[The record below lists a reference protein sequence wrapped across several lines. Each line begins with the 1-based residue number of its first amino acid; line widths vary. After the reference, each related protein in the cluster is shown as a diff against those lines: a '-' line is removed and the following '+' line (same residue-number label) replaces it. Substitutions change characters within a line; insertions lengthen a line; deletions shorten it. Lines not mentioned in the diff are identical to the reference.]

1 MNTKTIEN
9 IVKTVAK
16 VAINLTNIVLVL
28 TILADLVSH
37 VYGYDTKS
45 VGQYGVIE
53 WAIGKDTN
61 TWLLTALT
69 ILTNSAMIY
78 GLTKLKHFIA
88 NFTVKAVLADKI
100 YHFLKQASIYTFFA
114 SFLQN
119 FLSTSMHQAQ
129 LIFDFFNFALISALL
144 SYLLNTYVDVTWPN
158 PRIIVILPI
167 IN

>member
-9 IVKTVAK
+9 IVKIVAK
-16 VAINLTNIVLVL
+16 VVINLTNIVLVL

-129 LIFDFFNFALISALL
+129 LIFDFSICAYFCLAFLL
-144 SYLLNTYVDVTWPN
+144 VKYLRGRHVA
-158 PRIIVILPI
+158 
-167 IN
+167 

>member
-16 VAINLTNIVLVL
+16 VAINLTNVVLVL

-37 VYGYDTKS
+37 VYGYDTKA

-61 TWLLTALT
+61 TWLVTALT
-69 ILTNSAMIY
+69 ILTNSVMIY

-88 NFTVKAVLADKI
+88 NFTVKEVLADKT
-100 YHFLKQASIYTFFA
+100 YRFLKQARLYTFFV

-129 LIFDFFNFALISALL
+129 LVFDFSICAYFCLAFLL
-144 SYLLNTYVDVTWPN
+144 VKYLRGRHVA
-158 PRIIVILPI
+158 
-167 IN
+167 

>member
-16 VAINLTNIVLVL
+16 VAINLTNVVLVL

-37 VYGYDTKS
+37 VYGYDTKA

-61 TWLLTALT
+61 TWLVTALT
-69 ILTNSAMIY
+69 ILTNSVMIY

-88 NFTVKAVLADKI
+88 NFTVKEVLADKT
-100 YHFLKQASIYTFFA
+100 YRFLKQASLYTFFV

-119 FLSTSMHQAQ
+119 FLSISMHQAQ
-129 LIFDFFNFALISALL
+129 LVFDFSICAYFCLAFLL
-144 SYLLNTYVDVTWPN
+144 VKYLRGRHVA
-158 PRIIVILPI
+158 
-167 IN
+167 

>member
-16 VAINLTNIVLVL
+16 VAINLTNVVLVL

-37 VYGYDTKS
+37 VYGYDTKA

-61 TWLLTALT
+61 TWLVTALT
-69 ILTNSAMIY
+69 ILTNSVMIY

-88 NFTVKAVLADKI
+88 NFTVKEVLADKT
-100 YHFLKQASIYTFFA
+100 YRFLKQASLYTFFV
-114 SFLQN
+114 SFFKT
-119 FLSTSMHQAQ
+119 FL
-129 LIFDFFNFALISALL
+129 
-144 SYLLNTYVDVTWPN
+144 
-158 PRIIVILPI
+158 
-167 IN
+167 

>member
-16 VAINLTNIVLVL
+16 VAINLTNVVLVL

-37 VYGYDTKS
+37 VYGYDTKA

-61 TWLLTALT
+61 TWLVTALT
-69 ILTNSAMIY
+69 ILTNSVMIY

-88 NFTVKAVLADKI
+88 NFTVKEVLADKT
-100 YHFLKQASIYTFFA
+100 YRFLKQASLYTFFV

-129 LIFDFFNFALISALL
+129 LVFDFSICAYFCLACLL
-144 SYLLNTYVDVTWPN
+144 VKYLRGRHVA
-158 PRIIVILPI
+158 
-167 IN
+167 

>member
-16 VAINLTNIVLVL
+16 VAINLTNVVLVL
-28 TILADLVSH
+28 TILADLISH
-37 VYGYDTKS
+37 VYGYDTKA

-61 TWLLTALT
+61 TWLVTALT
-69 ILTNSAMIY
+69 ILTNSVMIY

-88 NFTVKAVLADKI
+88 NFTVKEVLADKT
-100 YHFLKQASIYTFFA
+100 YRFLKQASLYTFFV

-129 LIFDFFNFALISALL
+129 LVFDFSICAYFCLAFLL
-144 SYLLNTYVDVTWPN
+144 VKYLRGRHVA
-158 PRIIVILPI
+158 
-167 IN
+167 

>member
-16 VAINLTNIVLVL
+16 VAINLTNVVLVL

-37 VYGYDTKS
+37 VYGYDTKA

-53 WAIGKDTN
+53 WAIEKDTN
-61 TWLLTALT
+61 TWLVTALT
-69 ILTNSAMIY
+69 ILTNSVMIY

-88 NFTVKAVLADKI
+88 NFTVKEVLADKT
-100 YHFLKQASIYTFFA
+100 YRFLKQASLYTFFV

-129 LIFDFFNFALISALL
+129 LVFDFSICAYFCLAFLL
-144 SYLLNTYVDVTWPN
+144 VKYLRGRHVA
-158 PRIIVILPI
+158 
-167 IN
+167 

>member
-1 MNTKTIEN
+1 M
-9 IVKTVAK
+9 
-16 VAINLTNIVLVL
+16 
-28 TILADLVSH
+28 
-37 VYGYDTKS
+37 
-45 VGQYGVIE
+45 IE

-114 SFLQN
+114 SCLQN

-129 LIFDFFNFALISALL
+129 LIFDFSICAYFCLAFLL
-144 SYLLNTYVDVTWPN
+144 VKYLRGRHVA
-158 PRIIVILPI
+158 
-167 IN
+167 

>member
-16 VAINLTNIVLVL
+16 VAINLTNVVLVL

-37 VYGYDTKS
+37 FYGYDTKA

-61 TWLLTALT
+61 TWLVTALT
-69 ILTNSAMIY
+69 ILTNSVMIY

-88 NFTVKAVLADKI
+88 NFTVKEVLADKT
-100 YHFLKQASIYTFFA
+100 YRFLKQASLYTFFV

-129 LIFDFFNFALISALL
+129 LVFDFSICAYFCLAFLL
-144 SYLLNTYVDVTWPN
+144 VKYLRGRHVA
-158 PRIIVILPI
+158 
-167 IN
+167 

>member
-16 VAINLTNIVLVL
+16 VAINLTNVVLVL

-37 VYGYDTKS
+37 VYGYDTKA

-53 WAIGKDTN
+53 WAVGKDTN
-61 TWLLTALT
+61 TWLVTALT

-78 GLTKLKHFIA
+78 GLAKLKHFIA
-88 NFTVKAVLADKI
+88 NFTVKEVLADKT
-100 YHFLKQASIYTFFA
+100 YRFLKQASLYTFFV

-129 LIFDFFNFALISALL
+129 LVFDFSICAYFCLAFLL
-144 SYLLNTYVDVTWPN
+144 VKYLRGRHVA
-158 PRIIVILPI
+158 
-167 IN
+167 

>member
-16 VAINLTNIVLVL
+16 VAINLTNVVLVL

-37 VYGYDTKS
+37 VYGYDTKA
-45 VGQYGVIE
+45 VGEYGVIE

-61 TWLLTALT
+61 TWLVTALT
-69 ILTNSAMIY
+69 ILTNSVMIY

-88 NFTVKAVLADKI
+88 NFTVKEVLADKT
-100 YHFLKQASIYTFFA
+100 YRFLKQASLYTFFV

-129 LIFDFFNFALISALL
+129 LVFDFSICAYFCLAFLL
-144 SYLLNTYVDVTWPN
+144 VKYLRGRHVA
-158 PRIIVILPI
+158 
-167 IN
+167 

>member
-16 VAINLTNIVLVL
+16 VAINLTNVVLVL

-37 VYGYDTKS
+37 VYGYDTKA

-61 TWLLTALT
+61 TWLVTALT
-69 ILTNSAMIY
+69 ILTNSVMIY

-88 NFTVKAVLADKI
+88 NFTLKEVLADKT
-100 YHFLKQASIYTFFA
+100 YRFLKQASLYTFFV

-129 LIFDFFNFALISALL
+129 LVFDFSICAYFCLAFLL
-144 SYLLNTYVDVTWPN
+144 VKYLRGRHVA
-158 PRIIVILPI
+158 
-167 IN
+167 

>member
-16 VAINLTNIVLVL
+16 VAINLTNVVLVL

-37 VYGYDTKS
+37 VYGYDTKA

-61 TWLLTALT
+61 TWLVTALT
-69 ILTNSAMIY
+69 ILTNSVMIY
-78 GLTKLKHFIA
+78 GLTKLKYFIA
-88 NFTVKAVLADKI
+88 NFTVKEVLADKT
-100 YHFLKQASIYTFFA
+100 YRFLKQASLYTFFV

-129 LIFDFFNFALISALL
+129 LVFDFSICAYFCLAFLL
-144 SYLLNTYVDVTWPN
+144 VKYLRGRHVA
-158 PRIIVILPI
+158 
-167 IN
+167 

>member
-28 TILADLVSH
+28 TILADLFSH

-88 NFTVKAVLADKI
+88 NCTVKAVLADKI

-119 FLSTSMHQAQ
+119 FFQHQCTKLNLF
-129 LIFDFFNFALISALL
+129 LIFQFALISALL

-158 PRIIVILPI
+158 PKIIVILPI

>member
-16 VAINLTNIVLVL
+16 VAINLTNVVLVL

-37 VYGYDTKS
+37 VYGYDTKA

-53 WAIGKDTN
+53 WAIGKDIN
-61 TWLLTALT
+61 TWLVTALT
-69 ILTNSAMIY
+69 ILTNSVMIY

-88 NFTVKAVLADKI
+88 NFTVKEVLADKT
-100 YHFLKQASIYTFFA
+100 YRFLKQASLYTFFV

-129 LIFDFFNFALISALL
+129 LVFDFSICAYFCLAFLL
-144 SYLLNTYVDVTWPN
+144 VKYLRGRHVA
-158 PRIIVILPI
+158 
-167 IN
+167 

>member
-16 VAINLTNIVLVL
+16 VAINLTNVFLVL

-37 VYGYDTKS
+37 VYGYDTKA

-61 TWLLTALT
+61 TWLVTALT
-69 ILTNSAMIY
+69 ILTNSVMIY

-88 NFTVKAVLADKI
+88 NFTVKEVLADKT
-100 YHFLKQASIYTFFA
+100 YRFLKQASLYTFFV

-129 LIFDFFNFALISALL
+129 LVFDFSICAYFCLAFLL
-144 SYLLNTYVDVTWPN
+144 VKYLRGRHVA
-158 PRIIVILPI
+158 
-167 IN
+167 

>member
-16 VAINLTNIVLVL
+16 VAINLTNVVLVL

-37 VYGYDTKS
+37 VYGYDTKA

-61 TWLLTALT
+61 TWLVTALT
-69 ILTNSAMIY
+69 ILTNSVMIY
-78 GLTKLKHFIA
+78 GLTKLKQFIA
-88 NFTVKAVLADKI
+88 NFTVKEVLADKT
-100 YHFLKQASIYTFFA
+100 YRFLKQASLYTFFV

-129 LIFDFFNFALISALL
+129 LVFDFSICAYFCLAFLL
-144 SYLLNTYVDVTWPN
+144 VKYLRGRHVA
-158 PRIIVILPI
+158 
-167 IN
+167 

>member
-16 VAINLTNIVLVL
+16 VAINLTNVVLVL

-37 VYGYDTKS
+37 VYGYDTKA

-61 TWLLTALT
+61 TWLVTALT
-69 ILTNSAMIY
+69 ILTNSVMIY

-88 NFTVKAVLADKI
+88 NFTVKEVLADKT
-100 YHFLKQASIYTFFA
+100 YRFLKQTSLYTFFV

-129 LIFDFFNFALISALL
+129 LVFDFSICAYFCLAFLL
-144 SYLLNTYVDVTWPN
+144 VKYLRGRHVA
-158 PRIIVILPI
+158 
-167 IN
+167 

>member
-16 VAINLTNIVLVL
+16 VAINLTNVVLVL

-37 VYGYDTKS
+37 VYGYDTKA

-53 WAIGKDTN
+53 WAVGKDTN
-61 TWLLTALT
+61 TWLVTALT
-69 ILTNSAMIY
+69 ILTNSVMIY

-88 NFTVKAVLADKI
+88 NFTVKEVLADKT
-100 YHFLKQASIYTFFA
+100 YRFLKQASLYTFFV

-129 LIFDFFNFALISALL
+129 LVFDFSICAYFCLAFLL
-144 SYLLNTYVDVTWPN
+144 VKYLRGRHVA
-158 PRIIVILPI
+158 
-167 IN
+167 